1 MGSIGT
7 LIAVIKVPFSLEFY
21 KFEQIIIVWCVGAVT
36 ADLLITTTLVY
47 YLVSCVLH
55 YIPSLLLTYFC

>member
-1 MGSIGT
+1 MANSRKDNQT
-7 LIAVIKVPFSLEFY
+7 SCKVEITVALHHKLLEFY

-47 YLVSCVLH
+47 YLVRACAAL
-55 YIPSLLLTYFC
+55 